1 MENLDLVE
9 FRWNFTQNVDISIH
23 GKSKSMENKNRKV
36 EALLQI
42 NEAKKRRRNVRRCER
57 ETYKST

>member
-1 MENLDLVE
+1 MENLYLVE
-9 FRWNFTQNVDISIH
+9 FRWNFTQNVDILIH
-23 GKSKSMENKNRKV
+23 GKSKSMENQNRKV

-42 NEAKKRRRNVRRCER
+42 NEAKKRRINVRRCER